1 MDRKADLMALP
12 GAEVSMLTPE
22 IVRQI
27 RDLAGLKWGAQRI
40 ADETGVARGTV
51 RRYLRGG
58 LGAEIQ
64 RRPAAWTLDESA
76 RALAVELLDGPAQ
89 GNAVVVRRLLGERGI
104 EVPLRTLHRVLMP
117 HRQARRA
124 AEVATV
130 RFETAPGHQMQI
142 DFGEKHVSV
151 GGAMIRVHLF
161 IAVLG
166 FSRRLF
172 TRASLSQRQDD
183 WREGLAES
191 FRHFG
196 GVPRTLL
203 LDNAGALVVGRDRA
217 AGTARLHPA
226 FDAFCRDW
234 GVDARVC
241 QPYRA
246 RTKGKTESGVGYV
259 KRNALAGLSFSS
271 FAELE
276 VHLGRWMVDAD
287 RRIHGTTRERPIDR
301 FEREERAM
309 MRPLPANPLPVRQ
322 RRVSRRVATDCFV
335 DVDTIRYSVP
345 HGLVRRTVEVLVGD
359 DEVTIF
365 DGNVA
370 VACHRR
376 SHEPHERVVIAA
388 HFDGLWRRPD
398 DVVTVTTPLPAGRS
412 LADYAAAIGGAA

>member
-1 MDRKADLMALP
+1 MDRKIEVMAP
-12 GAEVSMLTPE
+12 QAAEVSMLAPE

-27 RDLAGLKWGAQRI
+27 RDLMGLGWGARRI
-40 ADETGVARGTV
+40 AGETGIARGTV

-58 LGAEIQ
+58 SPAEIQ
-64 RRPAAWTLDESA
+64 RRPGSWTLDEGA
-76 RALAVELLDGPAQ
+76 RALAMELLGGPAQ
-89 GNAVVVRRLLGERGI
+89 GNGVVVRRLLGERGI
-104 EVPLRTLHRVLMP
+104 TVPLRTLQRALMP

-142 DFGEKHVSV
+142 DFGEKLVAV
-151 GGAMIRVHLF
+151 GGALVRVHLF
-161 IAVLG
+161 VAVLG
-166 FSRRLF
+166 YSRRLF

-183 WREGLAES
+183 WREGLAGA

-196 GVPRTLL
+196 GVPRSLL
-203 LDNAGALVVGRDRA
+203 LDNAGALVLGRDRA

-234 GVDARVC
+234 SVEARVC

-259 KRNALAGLSFSS
+259 KRNALAGLSFAS

-276 VHLGRWMVDAD
+276 AHLARWMVEAD
-287 RRIHGTTRERPIDR
+287 HRIHGTTRERPMDR
-301 FEREERAM
+301 FERDERIAL
-309 MRPLPANPLPVRQ
+309 RPLPANPLPVRQ
-322 RRVSRRVATDCFV
+322 RRISRRVATDCFV

-345 HGLVRRTVEVLVGD
+345 HGLVRRSVEVLVGD

-365 DGNVA
+365 DGATVVA
-370 VACHRR
+370 RHRR
-376 SHEPHERVVIAA
+376 SHEPHDRVIISA
-388 HFDGLWRRPD
+388 HFDGLWRRPEQIIE
-398 DVVTVTTPLPAGRS
+398 VTPTLPGGRS
-412 LADYAAAIGGAA
+412 LADYAAAIEGAA